1 MCYGQVYVQV
11 SPSMSKVL
19 KLVRFRVTEFLSGIR
34 ISGSQLDTRGETKL
48 WLARHLEVIRRFTVD
63 DLRVVKVSAAATF
76 NSASV

>member
-1 MCYGQVYVQV
+1 MLGLGLCSGFAIDVE
-11 SPSMSKVL
+11 SIKGCA
-19 KLVRFRVTEFLSGIR
+19 LSCNRLLSYIR